1 MTISAL
7 ICLANGSEETEVVTT
22 ADLLIRAGIKVV
34 LASAEDDVD
43 ELIITC
49 SRGIK
54 LVADAPLVRVV
65 DHHYDA
71 IILPGGLQGSETLK
85 DSP

>member
-22 ADLLIRAGIKVV
+22 LIYSLELELKVT

-43 ELIITC
+43 DLVITC
-49 SRGIK
+49 SRG
-54 LVADAPLVRVV
+54 
-65 DHHYDA
+65 
-71 IILPGGLQGSETLK
+71 SN
-85 DSP
+85 